1 MKIFHFSFLY
11 IRKQVPVPIVTTMW
25 SLFSYKLTNADLNS
39 SDSNLS
45 SDLPEAGK
53 TDTDTEDEYW
63 NLSNR
68 LEKQSIKKK
77 KVKVGQRLKEKC
89 VNNET
94 IKKRKNDSKLKRKT
108 PPQKISK
115 KDSVPQEH
123 ARMMQPS
130 QQISNCSKETIDT
143 TPIFHMNAVNEH
155 HIIQSVKEVSEQQ
168 AENTSNVSA
177 TVVKG
182 DCLLAANGLVRK
194 EVAADGNCFFKA
206 ALLHVRNE
214 KDLRQTYVNI

>member
-1 MKIFHFSFLY
+1 MQILINLTQIFHLTYSKHEKPIQTLKMKTGTCQTEFKSSQL
-11 IRKQVPVPIVTTMW
+11 KQ
-25 SLFSYKLTNADLNS
+25 
-39 SDSNLS
+39 
-45 SDLPEAGK
+45 
-53 TDTDTEDEYW
+53 
-63 NLSNR
+63 
-68 LEKQSIKKK
+68 

-123 ARMMQPS
+123 ATRMIQPS

-143 TPIFHMNAVNEH
+143 TPIFRMNAVNEH

-168 AENTSNVSA
+168 AENTLNVSA
-177 TVVKG
+177 TVVKK
-182 DCLLAANGLVRK
+182 N
-194 EVAADGNCFFKA
+194 
-206 ALLHVRNE
+206 
-214 KDLRQTYVNI
+214 